1 MANPLRTLAKN
12 TAAVFASNLINIGF
26 GVLILSLV
34 SRYLGKIE
42 CGDYFFIVATAEML
56 KLIADFG
63 VEGIMT
69 REVARDRARAGAL
82 MGAALSLRWLIMGF
96 AFVVEL
102 CVVIRLGLPL
112 SFIIALAVATVSQ
125 LFASTA
131 MLFISVYKGFEK
143 MEYETILAVVL
154 RGVSVLFLSLV
165 ALLDLGFTAV
175 FVALALSQLIRMAAG
190 LAIIHGKFARV
201 KPKISPGLWKELL
214 AESYPLG
221 LSAFFLLAS
230 FNVDI
235 FVIKVIGKVG
245 DVSLFSLPHTVVL
258 QLVIISSAAVVAIFP
273 VFSRLALSS
282 SDALKVAFDKSFK
295 LLFSLGLL
303 FFILIVKYSPP
314 IVLAIGGSEFEAS
327 GAALRI
333 LGCALPFL
341 FLVQL
346 THYLLISADR
356 QGYVLASLIL
366 CFSLNLCLDIV
377 TVPRWGYIGASWA
390 TLASYAL
397 LCVVS
402 LVFARANVVAVDCVQ
417 LIRPLLA
424 AVPAGLLL
432 LYAGDGLGWG
442 AVAVAVFIAAACLLR
457 AFTLEDVRLLGEAL
471 AHPPRGGEGGGA

>member
-1 MANPLRTLAKN
+1 MSNPLRTLAKN
-12 TAAVFASNLINIGF
+12 TVAVFVSNIINIGF
-26 GVLILSLV
+26 GVLLLSIV
-34 SRYLGKIE
+34 SRYLGAK
-42 CGDYFFIVATAEML
+42 GGSNYFFLVAIAEML

-63 VEGIMT
+63 VEGIIT
-69 REVARDRARAGAL
+69 REVARNRDRAEEL
-82 MGAALSLRWLIMGF
+82 MDAALSLRLIIVGV
-96 AFVVEL
+96 AFLVEM
-102 CVVIRLGLPL
+102 CVVLALGMPL
-112 SFIIALAVATVSQ
+112 MFILALAIATASQ

-143 MEYETILAVVL
+143 MEYETLLAVVL
-154 RGVSVLFLSLV
+154 RGISILLLIIV
-165 ALLDLGFTAV
+165 AKFDLGF
-175 FVALALSQLIRMAAG
+175 VAIFASLSVSQLIRMVVG
-190 LAIIHGKFARV
+190 LIIIHRKFTRV
-201 KPKISPGLWKELL
+201 RLKLAKNIWAKLL
-214 AESYPLG
+214 GESYPLG
-221 LSAFFLLAS
+221 LSAFFLMAS
-230 FNVDI
+230 FNMPV
-235 FVIKVIGKVG
+235 FMIKSIGKAE

-258 QLVIISSAAVVAIFP
+258 QLVIVSSATVVAIFP

-282 SDALKVAFDKSFK
+282 IDALKVAFDKSFK

-303 FFILIVKYSPP
+303 FFILIVKYAPP

-333 LGCALPFL
+333 LGCAIPFL

-366 CFSLNLCLDIV
+366 CFSLNLCLDII
-377 TVPRWGYIGASWA
+377 TVPRWGYIGASWSM
-390 TLASYAL
+390 LASYAL

-402 LVFARANVVAVDCVQ
+402 LVFARAKVVAVDCVQ

-442 AVAVAVFIAAACLLR
+442 AVAVAAFLAAACLLR